1 METKRRFKITITYD
15 EITETTLWSGKCS
28 YEDVDVKFHEAI
40 KEQMIKYKIN
50 PQRCM
55 LRAYDEFG
63 RIIAQ
68 ETFHGVG

>member
-1 METKRRFKITITYD
+1 MEPKRRFKITITYE
-15 EITETTLWSGKCS
+15 EITDTTLWSGKCTA
-28 YEDVDVKFHEAI
+28 EELDKKFHEAI
-40 KEQMIKYKIN
+40 KAQMMKYKVN

-63 RIIAQ
+63 HIIAQ